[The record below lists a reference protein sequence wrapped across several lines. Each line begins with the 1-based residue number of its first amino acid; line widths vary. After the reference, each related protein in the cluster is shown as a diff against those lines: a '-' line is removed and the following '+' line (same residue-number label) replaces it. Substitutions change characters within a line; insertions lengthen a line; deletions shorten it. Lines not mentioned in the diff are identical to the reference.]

1 MKINSIIF
9 QTAFLALMAL
19 LCASCGHKKSIPI
32 INHNKSVYGKSGSSS
47 KNKYAENKPVEK
59 SIESSNKITN
69 KTNAGNGP
77 SLQEVEIG
85 SGDTLYNISKKYQT
99 PLRDIIEANNLSAP
113 YSLKLGSKIIIPQPT
128 YYKVKAG
135 DTLYSVSRD
144 WQMNIND
151 IVALNDLKAPYKLNA
166 GQLIKIKNNGQ
177 ITVANENKKLVVQ
190 NEEKPS
196 SQGVLVSNDLPKKSP
211 PAAEKI
217 LEHKNNKFSWPI
229 KGTIISRFGPKKGG
243 LYNDGLNIRA
253 KEGALVQASEDGL
266 SAYVGNELKGYGNLI
281 IIKHSDGWITAYAH
295 LSKSL
300 IKRGDKIKK
309 GQTIG
314 AVGST
319 GNVDSSQLYFGL
331 RKGRDAV
338 NPENYLTH

>member
-1 MKINSIIF
+1 MKISLIIF
-9 QTAFLALMAL
+9 QIAFLPLMIL
-19 LCASCGHKKSIPI
+19 LCASCGHKKAIPVV
-32 INHNKSVYGKSGSSS
+32 NHNKSVYSKYNGSG
-47 KNKYAENKPVEK
+47 KNKYAENRPAEL
-59 SIESSNKITN
+59 SAKITR
-69 KTNAGNGP
+69 KP
-77 SLQEVEIG
+77 SAPTSAAIQEVTIE
-85 SGDTLYNISKKYQT
+85 SGDTLYSISKKYQT
-99 PLRDIIEANNLSAP
+99 PLRDLIEANNLSAP
-113 YSLKLGSKIIIPQPT
+113 YSLKLGSKIIIPQPI

-151 IVALNDLKAPYKLNA
+151 IVALNDLKAPYNLNA

-177 ITVANENKKLVVQ
+177 ATITNENKKLVVQ
-190 NEEKPS
+190 NTETTSEPTTS
-196 SQGVLVSNDLPKKSP
+196 SNPPQKSP
-211 PAAEKI
+211 SVVEKI

-229 KGTIISRFGPKKGG
+229 KGAIISRFGPKKGG
-243 LYNDGLNIRA
+243 LYNDGINIRA
-253 KEGALVQASEDGL
+253 KEGAPVKASEDGL

-300 IKRGDKIKK
+300 IKRGEKIKK

-338 NPENYLTH
+338 NPENYLMH